1 MAEVHDKINM
11 ANNKKSFY
19 VCELSV
25 EQIKQLES
33 ILKER
38 CWVFKEVP
46 YAHWQAALD
55 KTSVTAYL
63 SGKTTVQGKN
73 LEELVLYLIEP
84 EILKSAGFGYE
95 ELLGAADDSVKAEPE
110 PEEPFTPHGGI
121 DESGKG
127 DFFGPLVIAA
137 VFADDVTQKKYRE
150 IGVRDSKTIKSGKKI
165 KEMANAIR
173 NASGGKFVVVT
184 IGPESYNRLY
194 DKIGNLNRLLAWGH
208 ARAIEN
214 LLEKAPECPRMLS
227 DKFGSEHLI
236 RNALLKN
243 GRNVK
248 LEQRTK
254 AESDVAV
261 AAASILARDM
271 FLNQMDKL
279 GSALHLELPRGAS
292 PAVETVARELVAR
305 HGAGELGKYAKLH
318 FKTLEKV
325 LPGYVRPGR
334 EAMLENG

>member
-1 MAEVHDKINM
+1 M
-11 ANNKKSFY
+11 ANTKKTTY
-19 VCELSV
+19 VCELDKT
-25 EQIKQLES
+25 QIAQLETV
-33 ILKER
+33 LQER
-38 CWVFKEVP
+38 GWTFKEVP

-73 LEELVLYLIEP
+73 MEDLVLYLIEP
-84 EILKSAGFGYE
+84 EILKTAGFGYE
-95 ELLGAADDSVKAEPE
+95 NLLNPVESKPAAETA

-137 VFADDVTQKKYRE
+137 VFADDVTRKKYHE
-150 IGVRDSKTIKSGKKI
+150 IGVRDSKTIKSSSKI
-165 KEMANAIR
+165 RAMAEAIR
-173 NASGGKFVVVT
+173 KASGGKFAVVI

-194 DKIGNLNRLLAWGH
+194 EKIGNLNRLLAWGH

-236 RNALLKN
+236 LNALLKN
-243 GRNVK
+243 GRTVK

-261 AAASILARDM
+261 AAASILARDG
-271 FLNQMDKL
+271 FLRQMEKL
-279 GSALHLELPRGAS
+279 SSALNLELPRGAS
-292 PAVETVARELVAR
+292 TAVETVARELVAK
-305 HGAGELGKYAKLH
+305 HGAGKLREFAKLH

-325 LPGYVRPGR
+325 LPGYVKPDL
-334 EAMLENG
+334 EAD

>member
-1 MAEVHDKINM
+1 M
-11 ANNKKSFY
+11 ANSKKSFY
-19 VCELSV
+19 VCELSA
-25 EQIKQLES
+25 EQIAQLES

-38 CWVFKEVP
+38 CWAFKEVP
-46 YAHWQAALD
+46 YAHWQASLD
-55 KTSVTAYL
+55 KTNVTAYL

-73 LEELVLYLIEP
+73 LEELVLYVIEP

-95 ELLGAADDSVKAEPE
+95 DLFGNANDSAAKAEPE

-137 VFADDVTQKKYRE
+137 VFADDVKQKRYRE

-165 KEMANAIR
+165 KEMADAIR
-173 NASGGKFVVVT
+173 KASGGKFVVVT

-194 DKIGNLNRLLAWGH
+194 NKIGNLNRLLAWGH

-214 LLEKAPECPRMLS
+214 LLDKAPECPRMLS

-271 FLNQMDKL
+271 FLSQMDKL
-279 GSALHLELPRGAS
+279 SAALHLELPRGAS

-305 HGAGELGKYAKLH
+305 HGADELGKYAKLH

-325 LPGYVRPGR
+325 LPGYVRPGK
-334 EAMLENG
+334 EAMQENG

>member
-1 MAEVHDKINM
+1 M

-19 VCELSV
+19 VCELSA

>member
-1 MAEVHDKINM
+1 M
-11 ANNKKSFY
+11 ANNKKSTY
-19 VCELSV
+19 VCELNGD
-25 EQIKQLES
+25 QIAQLAS
-33 ILKER
+33 TLKER
-38 CWVFKEVP
+38 GWAFKDLP
-46 YAHWQAALD
+46 YGHWQASLD
-55 KTSVTAYL
+55 KTSVAAYL

-95 ELLGAADDSVKAEPE
+95 ELLNPTEKSAAVEEE

-137 VFADDVTQKKYRE
+137 VFADDITQKRYRK
-150 IGVRDSKTIKSGKKI
+150 IGVRDSKTIKSGSKI
-165 KEMANAIR
+165 KTMAEAIR
-173 NASGGKFVVVT
+173 KASDGKFAVVIV
-184 IGPESYNRLY
+184 GPESYNRLY

-243 GRNVK
+243 GRTVK

-261 AAASILARDM
+261 AAASILARDT
-271 FLNQMDKL
+271 FLRQMEKL
-279 GSALHLELPRGAS
+279 GASLHLELPRGAS
-292 PAVETVARELVAR
+292 PAVENAARELVAQ
-305 HGAGELGKYAKLH
+305 HGVDELGKFAKLH

-325 LPGYVRPGR
+325 LPGYVRPGSD
-334 EAMLENG
+334 AKPGKN

>member
-1 MAEVHDKINM
+1 M

-19 VCELSV
+19 VCELSA
-25 EQIKQLES
+25 EQIAQLES

-38 CWVFKEVP
+38 GWAFKEVP
-46 YAHWQAALD
+46 YAHWQASLD

-73 LEELVLYLIEP
+73 LEELVLYVIEP

-95 ELLGAADDSVKAEPE
+95 DLLGGADDSVKAEPE

-137 VFADDVTQKKYRE
+137 VFADDVTQKKFRA

-173 NASGGKFVVVT
+173 DASGGKYVVVT

-214 LLEKAPECPRMLS
+214 LLDKAPECPRMLS

-271 FLNQMDKL
+271 FLSQMDKL
-279 GSALHLELPRGAS
+279 SVALHLELPRGAS
-292 PAVETVARELVAR
+292 PAVETAARELVVR

-325 LPGYVRPGR
+325 LPGYVRPGK
-334 EAMLENG
+334 EAMQENG

>member
-1 MAEVHDKINM
+1 M
-11 ANNKKSFY
+11 ANSKKSFY
-19 VCELSV
+19 VCELSP
-25 EQIKQLES
+25 EQIAQLES

-38 CWVFKEVP
+38 GWAFKEVP
-46 YAHWQAALD
+46 YAYWQAALD
-55 KTSVTAYL
+55 KTNVTAYL

-73 LEELVLYLIEP
+73 LEELVLYVIEP
-84 EILKSAGFGYE
+84 EVLKSAGFGYE
-95 ELLGAADDSVKAEPE
+95 DLPGAAGDSAAKAEPE

-194 DKIGNLNRLLAWGH
+194 NKIGNLNRLLAWGH

-214 LLEKAPECPRMLS
+214 LLDKAPECPRMLS

-271 FLNQMDKL
+271 FLSQMDKL
-279 GSALHLELPRGAS
+279 SAALHLELPRGAS
-292 PAVETVARELVAR
+292 PAVETVARELVDR
-305 HGAGELGKYAKLH
+305 HGADELGKYAKLH

-325 LPGYVRPGR
+325 LPGYVRPGK
-334 EAMLENG
+334 EAIQENG

>member
-1 MAEVHDKINM
+1 M
-11 ANNKKSFY
+11 ANSKKTFY

-25 EQIKQLES
+25 EQTGQLES

-38 CWVFKEVP
+38 GWAFKEVP

-73 LEELVLYLIEP
+73 LEELVLYVIEP

-95 ELLGAADDSVKAEPE
+95 GLPGAAGNGVKAEPE

-137 VFADDVTQKKYRE
+137 VFADDITRKRYRE

-165 KEMANAIR
+165 KEMASAIR
-173 NASGGKFVVVT
+173 KASDGKFAVVT
-184 IGPESYNRLY
+184 VGPESYNRLY

-227 DKFGSEHLI
+227 DKFGSESLI

-271 FLNQMDKL
+271 FLSQMDKL
-279 GSALHLELPRGAS
+279 SAALHLELPRGAS
-292 PAVETVARELVAR
+292 AAVETVAGELVAK

-325 LPGYVRPGR
+325 LPGYVRPGK
-334 EAMLENG
+334 EAMRENG

>member
-1 MAEVHDKINM
+1 MSNT
-11 ANNKKSFY
+11 KKNTY
-19 VCELSV
+19 VCELDPA
-25 EQIKQLES
+25 QITQLES
-33 ILKER
+33 VLQER
-38 CWVFKEVP
+38 GWAFKEVP

-63 SGKTTVQGKN
+63 SGKTTVQGRN
-73 LEELVLYLIEP
+73 MEDLILYLIEP
-84 EILKSAGFGYE
+84 EILKTAGFGYE
-95 ELLGAADDSVKAEPE
+95 ELLNPVESKPATEAE

-137 VFADDVTQKKYRE
+137 VFADDVTRRKYME
-150 IGVRDSKTIKSGKKI
+150 IGVRDSKTIKSGSKI
-165 KEMANAIR
+165 RVMAEAIR
-173 NASGGKFVVVT
+173 KASGGKFAVVV

-194 DKIGNLNRLLAWGH
+194 EKIGNLNRLLAWGH

-227 DKFGSEHLI
+227 DKFGDERLI

-243 GRNVK
+243 GRSVI

-271 FLNQMDKL
+271 FLRQMEKL
-279 GSALHLELPRGAS
+279 GSSINLELPRGAS
-292 PAVETVARELVAR
+292 PAVENAARELVAR
-305 HGAGELGKYAKLH
+305 HGAEKLRDFAKLH

-325 LPGYVRPGR
+325 LPGYVKTG
-334 EAMLENG
+334 NGATQEHE

>member
-1 MAEVHDKINM
+1 M
-11 ANNKKSFY
+11 ANNKKNFY

-25 EQIKQLES
+25 EQISQLES

-38 CWVFKEVP
+38 GWAFKEVP

-55 KTSVTAYL
+55 KTNVTAYL

-73 LEELVLYLIEP
+73 LEDLVLYVIEP
-84 EILKSAGFGYE
+84 EILKTAGFGYE
-95 ELLGAADDSVKAEPE
+95 ELLGGAVDSAKAEPE

-137 VFADDVTQKKYRE
+137 VFADDVTQKRYRE

-173 NASGGKFVVVT
+173 NASDGKFVVVT

-271 FLNQMDKL
+271 FLSQMDKL
-279 GSALHLELPRGAS
+279 SVALHLELPRGAS
-292 PAVETVARELVAR
+292 TAVETVARELVAK
-305 HGAGELGKYAKLH
+305 HGVGELGKFAKLH

-325 LPGYVRPGR
+325 LPGYVRPGK